1 MQDFNFFWKK
11 TWKNNKE
18 KLQLTHVLSM
28 VIIFSFSANAHVS
41 SFTWAL
47 VVIWIVILNKPY
59 SVFFIFAT
67 EFIKFIA
74 TVITSIII
82 KQARASNSINELWRN
97 ERRLNSLKK
106 ESKTQK
112 ELKKKINI
120 RLTVLRM
127 KLNYKRN

>member
-1 MQDFNFFWKK
+1 
-11 TWKNNKE
+11 
-18 KLQLTHVLSM
+18 M

-112 ELKKKINI
+112 ELKK
-120 RLTVLRM
+120 R
-127 KLNYKRN
+127 